1 MVIEKGSVEGK
12 YNISDIDEYEL
23 VELHKAISNGSLPLK
38 RIFYGLS
45 FQIEAILKTKGQP
58 KKHGVPKSS

>member
-58 KKHGVPKSS
+58 KKHGIPKNN